1 MCSAEMTF
9 QSLIHQYEDQLA
21 QSPVLAQSGLLKPLI
36 VEPLKIKQLSFRRVQ
51 LSVLRADLLHPKI
64 SGNKWFKLKYNLLT
78 ALNSQDRTV
87 VSFGGA
93 WSNHLHALAYA
104 GRLLGLNTTGIVRG
118 EELSPDSNAML
129 KEIQQQGMQLN
140 FISRADYRNQCR
152 VRGPLSC
159 SSDALAPTCSGYIP
173 EGGDN
178 VYGMLGA
185 STMLDA
191 DQLNALAIS
200 HVVTGVGTGCTF
212 AGLRLSAPG
221 HITLLGISALKGSW
235 VEDSMSNR
243 LQAHP
248 NWFNKSQLQN
258 WQINSDYHRGG
269 FGRVDE
275 SLLSFITEFEDN
287 TGLQLDPLYT
297 GKAMMALLDLVNHGA
312 IPPGSHVLFVHS
324 GGLQG
329 KRGFEPINEYG
340 VPNGTLNFT
349 K

>member
-1 MCSAEMTF
+1 
-9 QSLIHQYEDQLA
+9 
-21 QSPVLAQSGLLKPLI
+21 
-36 VEPLKIKQLSFRRVQ
+36 
-51 LSVLRADLLHPKI
+51 
-64 SGNKWFKLKYNLLT
+64 
-78 ALNSQDRTV
+78 
-87 VSFGGA
+87 
-93 WSNHLHALAYA
+93 
-104 GRLLGLNTTGIVRG
+104 
-118 EELSPDSNAML
+118 
-129 KEIQQQGMQLN
+129 
-140 FISRADYRNQCR
+140 
-152 VRGPLSC
+152 
-159 SSDALAPTCSGYIP
+159 
-173 EGGDN
+173 
-178 VYGMLGA
+178 
-185 STMLDA
+185 
-191 DQLNALAIS
+191 
-200 HVVTGVGTGCTF
+200 
-212 AGLRLSAPG
+212 
-221 HITLLGISALKGSW
+221 
-235 VEDSMSNR
+235 MSNR